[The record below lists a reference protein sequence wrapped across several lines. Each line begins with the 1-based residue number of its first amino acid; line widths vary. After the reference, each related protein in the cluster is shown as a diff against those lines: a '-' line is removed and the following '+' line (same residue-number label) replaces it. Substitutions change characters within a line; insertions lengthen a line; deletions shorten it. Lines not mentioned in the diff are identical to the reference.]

1 MDGEEYTP
9 EESAMV
15 RVRFAPSPTGHLHLG
30 SARTALFNWLFA
42 RGQRGRMV
50 LRVEDTDPDRSR
62 REWEEA
68 ILDDLRWL
76 GLDWDEG
83 PDLGGPHAPYRQS
96 ERGEIYREHARLLVE
111 KGWAYPCFCPPAE
124 LEEKKRRALEEG
136 RPPLYDGTCRD
147 LSAREV
153 RRREAAG
160 ERPALRFR
168 VPEREIVFQDL
179 LHGFVRF
186 PAGSFGDFIILRSD
200 GRAGF
205 HFSVVVDDAAMGIT
219 HVIRGEDHLTN
230 TARHL
235 LLFDALGYPAPLYLH
250 HSLLLGPD
258 GGKMSKRHG
267 ATSVREY
274 RDTGYLP
281 QALANYLALLSWSP
295 PEGKE
300 VLDLWELVRMFDIN
314 DLSPSPAIFDRERLD
329 WLNGKHLRRLS
340 PQEVVETAKG
350 FVPSW
355 AEHPLFPVM
364 VESVLDNLTIL
375 GDLPRYLASFGEA
388 AVPDERASEW
398 LRGEVAARALAKA
411 LEILEAG
418 EVRDLEEAKD
428 MVARLKDAFADKDL
442 KPKEILM
449 PLRVALTGRDR
460 GPALHYL
467 LHVLGKEECLRRLRR
482 ALGEGGGH
490 KAPGY

>member
-1 MDGEEYTP
+1 
-9 EESAMV
+9 
-15 RVRFAPSPTGHLHLG
+15 
-30 SARTALFNWLFA
+30 
-42 RGQRGRMV
+42 MV
-50 LRVEDTDPDRSR
+50 LRIEDTDVERSR
-62 REWEEA
+62 KEWEEA

-83 PDLGGPHAPYRQS
+83 PDLGGPHSPYRQS

-111 KGWAYPCFCPPAE
+111 KGWAYPCFCPPAV
-124 LEEKKRRALEEG
+124 LEEKKRRAIEEG
-136 RPPLYDGTCRD
+136 RPPLYDGACRD

-153 RRREAAG
+153 KEREAAG

-168 VPEREIVFQDL
+168 VPEREIIFQDL

-205 HFSVVVDDAAMGIT
+205 NFSVVVDDAVMGIT

-235 LLFDALGYPAPLYLH
+235 LLFDALGYPAPMYLH

-274 RDTGYLP
+274 REMGYLP

-295 PEGKE
+295 PQGRE
-300 VLDLWELVRMFDIN
+300 VLDLRDLVRMFDIG
-314 DLSPSPAIFDRERLD
+314 DLSSSPAVFDRERLD
-329 WLNGKHLRRLS
+329 WLNGKHLRRM
-340 PQEVVETAKG
+340 PRHEVVEAAKS
-350 FVPSW
+350 FAPAWSR
-355 AEHPLFPVM
+355 HPHFPLM
-364 VESVLDNLTIL
+364 VESVLDNVTTL
-375 GDLPRYLASFGEA
+375 GELPRYLEPYGEA
-388 AVPDERASEW
+388 VVPDEHASGW
-398 LRGEVAARALAKA
+398 LHGEVAERSLRKA
-411 LEILEAG
+411 MDILEAG
-418 EVRDLEEAKD
+418 EMRGLEDAKD
-428 MVARLKDAFADKDL
+428 MVALLKGAFADRDIA
-442 KPKEILM
+442 PREVLM
-449 PLRVALTGRDR
+449 PVRVALTGREH

-467 LHVLGKEECLRRLRR
+467 LYVLGKEECLRRLRR
-482 ALGEGGGH
+482 ALGGG
-490 KAPGY
+490 ADR